1 MASRRAHI
9 KYFADENALGLAK
22 LLLQQRDDIVHP
34 GHRLVPEVPLGT
46 ADLDWLPL
54 VGRMHWIVLSRDR
67 RIRSR
72 PAELRM
78 YWAYGVCSVWIGGKR
93 DSSSQDLAQI
103 FLRHEGRLT
112 QYAIKVGAGPWAVSM
127 TPAGVRP
134 LRLAEPS

>member
-9 KYFADENALGLAK
+9 RYFADENALGLAK

-34 GHRLVPEVPLGT
+34 GHRLVPEVPLGA

-78 YWAYGVCSVWIGGKR
+78 YWHMESARFGSVV
-93 DSSSQDLAQI
+93 SATL
-103 FLRHEGRLT
+103 LRRILPRSF
-112 QYAIKVGAGPWAVSM
+112 YAMKAD
-127 TPAGVRP
+127 
-134 LRLAEPS
+134 